1 MSSPAEGIPQTP
13 HEEFWMNSLAHEYLP
28 NAKLTS
34 TERDVLDILF
44 SRQEFG
50 GLVNITQAKLAKRL
64 GVQQPNISRALTG
77 LAQRGLI
84 DPPEIRRRGQVRI
97 HPLFAR
103 YPSARH
109 ASAVLQDP
117 DLVTWPLAIPT
128 PEMRPPRLEVASR
141 SAERS
146 GRGQRPD
153 LRVVRG

>member
-1 MSSPAEGIPQTP
+1 
-13 HEEFWMNSLAHEYLP
+13 MNSLVYEYLP

-44 SRQEFG
+44 SRQQYG
-50 GLVNITQAKLAKRL
+50 GLVEVTQKSLAKRL

-77 LAQRGLI
+77 LAQRGII

-109 ASAVLQDP
+109 ATAVMQDP
-117 DLVTWPLAIPT
+117 DLVTWSLNIPT
-128 PEMRPPRLEVASR
+128 PEMRPPRLEAAPR
-141 SAERS
+141 TTKRTAPQRTER
-146 GRGQRPD
+146 PA
-153 LRVVRG
+153 LRVVR